1 MTLELEDKFRL
12 YRYFLTILFL
22 DFVSLSEF

>member
-22 DFVSLSEF
+22 DFVLLSEF